1 LLDQAETESVAEQL
15 NNIRLSNEEIVLVRL
30 LDAYIYLL
38 LYLQINWIY
47 LEFSFDL
54 FELTSIQ
61 AKNAINKAIDRER
74 LKEEKSNTVIAELPV
89 DKPQDSPLWAKRQ
102 AKKKQQAEKKATPA
116 KATDAK

>member
-1 LLDQAETESVAEQL
+1 MLDQAETESVIEQL
-15 NNIRLSNEEIVLVRL
+15 NGIRLSNEEIVLVS
-30 LDAYIYLL
+30 L
-38 LYLQINWIY
+38 LYAIY
-47 LEFSFDL
+47 ALNKLFGIIWNFILNFSDPS
-54 FELTSIQ
+54 SIQ

-102 AKKKQQAEKKATPA
+102 AKKKQQAATTTV